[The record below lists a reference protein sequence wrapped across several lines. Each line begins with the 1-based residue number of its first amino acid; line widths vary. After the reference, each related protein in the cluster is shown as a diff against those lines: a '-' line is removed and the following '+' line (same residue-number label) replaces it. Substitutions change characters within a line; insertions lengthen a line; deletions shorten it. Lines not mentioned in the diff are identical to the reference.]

1 MAEDLLTQV
10 LRGQAS
16 AYALL
21 HRPSSMGSTL
31 EVLLGDVHAVDTIA
45 EIPLLETT
53 SVSGAGHEVLTII
66 PYLQIRERGFAA
78 PDDGAPLLVMPIAA
92 QEGLPLAETLHR
104 LPDSAVDLVNGRFE
118 PDDEHYARIVRQV
131 IEEDIG
137 HGEGSNF
144 VIKRSF
150 MAEIPRYSRHSA
162 LSFFRRLLERE
173 SGAYWTYLV
182 HTGNRTFVGASPE
195 RHVSLHGN
203 TAMMNPVS
211 GTYRYPASGATL
223 PGVLAFLADRKEA
236 DELYMVLDE
245 ELKMMA
251 RVCDTGLRVVG
262 PYLKEMARLAH
273 TEYFIEGRT
282 TREVHEILRETL
294 FAPTV
299 TGSPLENAAKV
310 IARYEAEGRGYYS
323 GVLALIGR
331 DDQGSRTLD
340 STIIIRT
347 ADIDAAGRI
356 RIGTGATLV
365 RNSIPD
371 SEVAETRAK
380 VASLLAALQAGRGP
394 LFANHSEVREALAR
408 RNDTIAGFWLGTD
421 SRSEH
426 MVPGLAGRSV
436 LVVDAEDTFTSMIDH
451 QLRSMGL
458 EVTVR
463 RFDEPYCFDRYDL
476 VVMGPGPGDPCNT
489 DDPKILRLQRD
500 INTLLSERR
509 PFLAVCLSHQVL
521 STLLGLSVVRRAMPA
536 QGVQKEIN
544 LFGQC
549 ERVGFYNSFTALC
562 DEDKLSHPQLG
573 VVQFSRD
580 EGSSEI
586 HALRGRGFASMQF
599 HAESVLTED
608 GLRIVSELLTE
619 LLTAARE

>member
-1 MAEDLLTQV
+1 
-10 LRGQAS
+10 
-16 AYALL
+16 
-21 HRPSSMGSTL
+21 MGSTL

-45 EIPLLETT
+45 AIPLLETT
-53 SVSGAGHEVLTII
+53 SASGAGHEVLTII
-66 PYLQIRERGFAA
+66 PYRQIRERGFAA

-92 QEGLPLAETLHR
+92 QERLPLADALHR
-104 LPDSAVDLVNGRFE
+104 LPDSAVDLVSERFE

-150 MAEIPRYSRHSA
+150 MAEIPRYGQHSA

-182 HTGNRTFVGASPE
+182 HTGTRTFVGASPE

-223 PGVLAFLADRKEA
+223 PGVLAFLADHKEA

-245 ELKMMA
+245 ELKMMT
-251 RVCDTGLRVVG
+251 RICDTGLRVVG

-282 TREVHEILRETL
+282 TREVQEILRETL

-331 DDQGSRTLD
+331 DDQGSRALD

-380 VASLLAALQAGRGP
+380 VASLLAALQARPGP
-394 LFANHSEVREALAR
+394 LFSNHSQVREALAQ
-408 RNDTIAGFWLGTD
+408 RNENIAGFWLGTD

-463 RFDEPYCFDRYDL
+463 RWDEPYCFDGYDL
-476 VVMGPGPGDPCNT
+476 VVMGPGPGDPCDG

-521 STLLGLSVVRRAMPA
+521 STLLGLSVVRRAVPA

-544 LFGQC
+544 LFGRC
-549 ERVGFYNSFTALC
+549 ERVGFYNSFTALS
-562 DEDKLSHPQLG
+562 DDDKLSHPRLG

-580 EGSSEI
+580 DGCGEI
-586 HALRGRGFASMQF
+586 HALRGHGFASTQF

-619 LLTAARE
+619 LLTAVRE